1 MRTLVAIGGVLVAA
15 GLAACGGSPGGDL
28 PGAKVTRVIDGD
40 TVVMERLGKVRLIG
54 VNTPEKQRCFDDA
67 ATRFTRERLEDQ
79 VVQFEVGEEPKDR
92 YKRTLAYLSREGEM
106 HNLALLT
113 EGYAKVLTIPPND
126 KYEAR
131 FEAAERDA
139 KEADAGL
146 WDKCDR
152 DKIRARRAAVKRR
165 KAKAEA
171 RRVAAAERKAAR
183 RVRRAAAAQ
192 ARRERAAARRA
203 ARRAAEDDRGGSS
216 SGGSCGPGDI
226 DGDGDGVCNEGSSSG
241 GSSSGRSWP
250 GPHHRVDT

>member
-54 VNTPEKQRCFDDA
+54 VNTPEKKRCFDDA

-79 VVQFEVGEEPKDR
+79 VVQYEVGQEPKDR
-92 YKRTLAYLSREGEM
+92 YQRTLAYLSREGEM

-146 WDKCDR
+146 
-152 DKIRARRAAVKRR
+152 
-165 KAKAEA
+165 
-171 RRVAAAERKAAR
+171 
-183 RVRRAAAAQ
+183 
-192 ARRERAAARRA
+192 
-203 ARRAAEDDRGGSS
+203 
-216 SGGSCGPGDI
+216 
-226 DGDGDGVCNEGSSSG
+226 
-241 GSSSGRSWP
+241 
-250 GPHHRVDT
+250 